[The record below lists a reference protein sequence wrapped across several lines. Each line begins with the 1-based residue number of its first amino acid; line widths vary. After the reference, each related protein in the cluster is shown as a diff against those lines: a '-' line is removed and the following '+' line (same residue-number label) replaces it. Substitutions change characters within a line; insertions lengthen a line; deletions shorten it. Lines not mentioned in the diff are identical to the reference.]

1 MTPVPA
7 IEIAP
12 GVAMPALGLGV
23 FRLPDD
29 DEGVRVVH
37 EAIEVGFRHIDT
49 ATFYGNEAMTGKA
62 VRTAPVDRSELFVV
76 TKVWSTDQGYDGT
89 LRAFE
94 ASLER
99 MGLDSIDLY
108 MLHWPVDAVMAETW
122 RAMERLLAEGRTRAI
137 GVSNFKPRHLDAL
150 ASTARVLPA
159 VNQIELN
166 PFNFGTQRPIVE
178 ATRRHGV
185 TVVGYRPFANG
196 AKFDHPVAA
205 RIAAA
210 HGKTPAQVYLR
221 WQIDHGTGAVP
232 GWAPRDLMIQNLDVF
247 DFSLTPVEL
256 AALDALD
263 EGLLSATPPPDA
275 SLE

>member
-1 MTPVPA
+1 VTLIPSL
-7 IEIAP
+7 EIAP
-12 GVAMPALGLGV
+12 GVSMPTLGLGV

-29 DEGVRVVH
+29 EEGVRVVH
-37 EAIEVGFRHIDT
+37 EAIDVGFRHIDT
-49 ATFYGNEAMTGKA
+49 ATFYGNEQMTGAA
-62 VRTAPVDRSELFVV
+62 VRTAPLDRSDLFVV

-108 MLHWPVDAVMAETW
+108 MLHWPVDRVMAETW
-122 RAMERLLAEGRTRAI
+122 RAMERLLAEGRVRAI
-137 GVSNFKPRHLDAL
+137 GVSNFKPRHLDVL
-150 ASTARVLPA
+150 ASTAEVPPA

-166 PFNFGTQRPIVE
+166 PFNYGTQRPIVE

-196 AKFDHPVAA
+196 AKFDHPVAVQ
-205 RIAAA
+205 IGEA
-210 HGKTPAQVYLR
+210 HGKSAAQVYLR

-232 GWAPRDLMIQNLDVF
+232 GWAPRDLMVQNLDVF
-247 DFSLTPVEL
+247 DFSLTAEQV